1 MGAWRRISDL
11 QMLPL
16 LLRVYMISFSTTKTP
31 SLVVVYTDVCSVRP
45 KEVVRS
51 VLNMFD
57 AEFKTSSIEVQ
68 SIVDDNYTDK
78 EIDWVTLDPSRLTQI
93 FINLI
98 TNAVKFT
105 KLEETRRIFIRLAAS
120 DTRPPSVAG
129 VTWFPTNQYKQ
140 DLTLNPEWGTGDPI
154 FLCFQIS
161 DTGRGLEQ
169 EEMKRLFS
177 RFQQATAKV
186 NAICLNLEPR
196 LTSILD
202 SY

>member
-1 MGAWRRISDL
+1 
-11 QMLPL
+11 
-16 LLRVYMISFSTTKTP
+16 
-31 SLVVVYTDVCSVRP
+31 
-45 KEVVRS
+45 
-51 VLNMFD
+51 
-57 AEFKTSSIEVQ
+57 VQ

-78 EIDWVTLDPSRLTQI
+78 GIDWVTLDPSRLTQI

-98 TNAVKFT
+98 TNAIKFT
-105 KLEETRRIFIRLAAS
+105 KLEAKRRIFVRLAAS

-129 VTWFPTNQYKQ
+129 VTWFPTNQQKQ

-169 EEMKRLFS
+169 EEMMRLFS

-186 NAICLNLEPR
+186 STTFLHLDPR
-196 LTSILD
+196 LMLISD
-202 SY
+202 SYQIWRLWLRAIHLSRAHRDPGWRNRRLFTTWKRKYICFLHQSEKSKATD

>member
-1 MGAWRRISDL
+1 
-11 QMLPL
+11 MLPL
-16 LLRVYMISFSTTKTP
+16 LLRVCMISFSTTET
-31 SLVVVYTDVCSVRP
+31 SSVVVVYTDVCSVRP

-68 SIVDDNYTDK
+68 SIVDDSYTDK

-98 TNAVKFT
+98 TNAIKFT

-120 DTRPPSVAG
+120 DTRPPSIAG

-186 NAICLNLEPR
+186 SATCLNLEPPTDIRSR
-196 LTSILD
+196 LIS
-202 SY
+202 SMEAPA